1 MTYSNDEIKKF
12 VDEIRIDVNDLKS
25 KFNSLL
31 NVLELDQ
38 KIDLFDTTKNSPK
51 ADNSPNPK
59 LPIDCSKIKNKKII
73 AEVRDQAKPINK
85 SLQKNFGLF
94 CDSVSKLNEFITR
107 LFLRKKF
114 SELQSDQNK
123 ELIEALVWIEN
134 YYKTKGKT
142 GWKFPSK
149 YIYKTSRSVLQSRQ
163 QDGDKDDRY
172 FPLPDRE
179 EYLDR
184 DQLIKETFSFNLIL
198 SFYLLDPKKYSK
210 IKTYTIN
217 DYKIAHNKK
226 KIDLTSTFAIQ
237 RPSPP
242 SNINTLDYYYR
253 LDNAYKFRN
262 TEAHNLKEDETKLS
276 DYVEVDRDNY
286 EGILEATQWFVE
298 QIDLAL
304 TNKSNL

>member
-1 MTYSNDEIKKF
+1 MTYSNDEIKEII
-12 VDEIRIDVNDLKS
+12 DEIRIDVNDLKS
-25 KFNSLL
+25 RFNSLL

-38 KIDLFDTTKNSPK
+38 NIDLFDTTKNSPK
-51 ADNSPNPK
+51 ADDSPNPK

-85 SLQKNFGLF
+85 SLKKDFGFF

-134 YYKTKGKT
+134 YYNTKG
-142 GWKFPSK
+142 WEFPSTS
-149 YIYKTSRSVLQSRQ
+149 IYKTSRNVLQLRQ
-163 QDGDKDDRY
+163 KYGDQDDCY

-179 EYLDR
+179 EYLYR

-198 SFYLLDPKKYSK
+198 SFYLLDPEKYSK
-210 IKTYTIN
+210 IKKYTIN
-217 DYKIAHNKK
+217 DYKIAQNKK
-226 KIDLTSTFAIQ
+226 KIDLTFTFAIQ

-253 LDNAYKFRN
+253 LYNAYKFRN
-262 TEAHNLKEDETKLS
+262 TQAHNLKGTKLP

-286 EGILEATQWFVE
+286 EGVLEATQWFVE

-304 TNKSNL
+304 TNKSHL